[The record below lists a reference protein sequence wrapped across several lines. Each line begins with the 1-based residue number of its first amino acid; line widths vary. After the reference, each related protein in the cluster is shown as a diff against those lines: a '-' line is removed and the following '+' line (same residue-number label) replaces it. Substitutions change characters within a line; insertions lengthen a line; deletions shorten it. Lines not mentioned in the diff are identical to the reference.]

1 MNKKVYNNA
10 MDKIK
15 ASRESK
21 DNILISITEGVERKK
36 RLNINKVI
44 GIAVMFLIVIS
55 GIYFTTPSRNP
66 INSINK
72 DEFQITGETDS
83 NMSAE
88 YILVLYLDGYSYE
101 GSGWIHYD
109 PYNRLE
115 DVEQIKGN
123 KIGQV
128 TLDLKGKIY
137 EGTPPD
143 FSSTFGVGAEVYELK
158 DIKRE
163 NAVLIV
169 SGEIKHILYRTR
181 KALASANESIDLKV
195 KEVVNMITDYPIIKE
210 VELRDE
216 INGSW
221 MRTSNNESLINLLNT
236 EIQDLDILN
245 YEAMNRPKGES
256 SYRIPVN
263 FMFEDGAVLHAQ
275 VYPETNIMYI
285 FGGYIN
291 ISDDLASEFEE
302 LFKMGNQYSR
312 LNDIISYD
320 WSNIQYFQLDNNI
333 TGESIV
339 SIEPQWSGEALHHI
353 LSYYSVDKSPRL
365 EGRLVTTIIIGESE
379 MNSKGFNIY
388 EGEDGNLFFEVDGE
402 FYKIIKGKLMYQDIL
417 DIQQNYTSI

>member
-1 MNKKVYNNA
+1 MNKNDYNNA

-15 ASRESK
+15 ASDELK
-21 DNILISITEGVERKK
+21 DNILISITQGVEKK
-36 RLNINKVI
+36 KKLKTNKVI
-44 GIAVMFLIVIS
+44 GIAAAFLLVIS
-55 GIYFTTPSRNP
+55 GIYFTTSSRNP

-72 DEFQITGETDS
+72 DEFKITGEVDS
-83 NMSAE
+83 NMSSS

-101 GSGWIHYD
+101 GSGWINYD
-109 PYNRLE
+109 LYNRLE
-115 DVEQIKGN
+115 NIEQIKGK

-128 TLDLKGKIY
+128 TLDLKDKIY

-143 FSSTFGVGAEVYELK
+143 FSSTYGVGAEVYELK

-169 SGEIKHILYRTR
+169 SGEMKHILYRTR
-181 KALASANESIDLKV
+181 KAIASVNEPIDLKV

-221 MRTSNNESLINLLNT
+221 MRTSNNHRLINLLNT
-236 EIQDLDILN
+236 EIQDLDILS
-245 YEAMNRPKGES
+245 YEEMNRPKGES

-263 FMFEDGAVLHAQ
+263 FMFEDGALLHAQ

-291 ISDDLASEFEE
+291 ISDDLVSAFEE
-302 LFKMGNQYSR
+302 LFKMGNEYSR
-312 LNDIISYD
+312 FNDIIGYD
-320 WSNIQYFQLDNNI
+320 WSNIRYFQLDNNI

-339 SIEPQWSGEALHHI
+339 SIEPQWSGEALYHI
-353 LSYYSVDKSPRL
+353 LSYYSVDKATNL
-365 EGRLVTTIIIGESE
+365 EGRLVATIRMGESE
-379 MNSKGFNIY
+379 INAKGFKIY
-388 EGEDGNLFFEVDGE
+388 EGVDGNLFFEIDGE
-402 FYKIIKGKLMYQDIL
+402 FYKIIKGKLLYKDIL
-417 DIQQNYTSI
+417 EFQQNYTSV

>member
-1 MNKKVYNNA
+1 MNKNDYNNA

-15 ASRESK
+15 ASDELK
-21 DNILISITEGVERKK
+21 DNILISITQGVEKK
-36 RLNINKVI
+36 KKLKINKVI
-44 GIAVMFLIVIS
+44 GIGAAFLLVIS
-55 GIYFTTPSRNP
+55 GIYFTTSSRNP

-72 DEFQITGETDS
+72 DEFKITGEVDS
-83 NMSAE
+83 NMSSS

-101 GSGWIHYD
+101 GSGWINYD
-109 PYNRLE
+109 FYNRLE
-115 DVEQIKGN
+115 NIEEIKGK

-143 FSSTFGVGAEVYELK
+143 FSSTYGVGAKIYELK

-169 SGEIKHILYRTR
+169 SGEMKHILYRTR
-181 KALASANESIDLKV
+181 KAIASVNEPIDLKV

-221 MRTSNNESLINLLNT
+221 MRTSNNHRLINLLNT
-236 EIQDLDILN
+236 EIQDLDILS
-245 YEAMNRPKGES
+245 YEEMNRPKGES

-263 FMFEDGAVLHAQ
+263 FMFKDGALLHAQ
-275 VYPETNIMYI
+275 VYPETNIVYI

-291 ISDDLASEFEE
+291 ISDDLVSAFEE
-302 LFKMGNQYSR
+302 LFKMGNEYSR
-312 LNDIISYD
+312 LNYIISND
-320 WSNIQYFQLDNNI
+320 WSNIKYFQLDNNI

-339 SIEPQWSGEALHHI
+339 SIEPQWSGEALYHI
-353 LSYYSVDKSPRL
+353 LSYYSVDKATKL
-365 EGRLVTTIIIGESE
+365 EGRLVATIRIGEAE
-379 MNSKGFNIY
+379 INAKGFKIY
-388 EGEDGNLFFEVDGE
+388 EGEDGNLFFEIDGE
-402 FYKIIKGKLMYQDIL
+402 FYKIIKGKLLYKDIL
-417 DIQQNYTSI
+417 EFQQNYTSV

>member
-1 MNKKVYNNA
+1 MNKRDYNNA

-21 DNILISITEGVERKK
+21 DNILISITQGVERKK
-36 RLNINKVI
+36 KLNINKFI
-44 GIAVMFLIVIS
+44 GIAAMFLLVIS
-55 GIYFTTPSRNP
+55 GIYFTTLSRNP

-72 DEFQITGETDS
+72 EKFQITGETDDS
-83 NMSAE
+83 FAAS

-101 GSGWIHYD
+101 DSGWIHYD

-115 DVEQIKGN
+115 NVEEIKGN

-128 TLDLKGKIY
+128 TIDLKGKIY
-137 EGTPPD
+137 EGTPSD

-169 SGEIKHILYRTR
+169 SGEMKHILYRTR
-181 KALASANESIDLKV
+181 KAIASVNEPIDLKV
-195 KEVVNMITDYPIIKE
+195 KEVVNMITDYPIINE

-221 MRTSNNESLINLLNT
+221 MRTSNNDRLINLLNT
-236 EIQDLDILN
+236 EIQDLDILT

-275 VYPETNIMYI
+275 IYPETNIVYI

-291 ISDDLASEFEE
+291 ISDDLVSEFER
-302 LFKMGNQYSR
+302 LFKMGNEYSR

-320 WSNIQYFQLDNNI
+320 WSNIKYFQLDNNI

-339 SIEPQWSGEALHHI
+339 SIEPQWSAEALHHI
-353 LSYYSVDKSPRL
+353 LSYYSVDKATDL
-365 EGRLVTTIIIGESE
+365 EGRLVATIRIGESE
-379 MNSKGFNIY
+379 INSQELKIY

-402 FYKIIKGKLMYQDIL
+402 FYKIVKGKLMYKDIL
-417 DIQQNYTSI
+417 DYQQNYTNG